1 MIGFFPA
8 MTEQEVNKQAMLS
21 LAHVGDAVY
30 ELLVRSMLCARGPVQ
45 VNSEHRRTVTYVN
58 AGAQA
63 KAAGI
68 ILPMLS
74 EKELSVYKRGRN
86 TRVKSVPH
94 NADIG
99 DYHAA
104 TGFEALLGYLYLAGK
119 DARARELFAEAYAGV
134 AEHVIEKIK

>member
-1 MIGFFPA
+1 MNGFFPA
-8 MTEQEVNKQAMLS
+8 MTEQEVNKQSMLS

-63 KAAGI
+63 RAAGI

-74 EKELSVYKRGRN
+74 DKELSVYKRGRN

-104 TGFEALLGYLYLAGK
+104 TGFEALFGWLYMQGMT
-119 DARARELFAEAYAGV
+119 DRINELFNAIVEGMNNAT
-134 AEHVIEKIK
+134 

>member
-1 MIGFFPA
+1 MIGFFPE

-74 EKELSVYKRGRN
+74 EKELAVYKRGRN
-86 TRVKSVPH
+86 AKVNSVPKH
-94 NADIG
+94 ADIS

-104 TGFEALLGYLYLAGK
+104 TGLETLFGYLYLKGET
-119 DARARELFAEAYAGV
+119 DRINELFDMIVSKEQ
-134 AEHVIEKIK
+134 

>member
-1 MIGFFPA
+1 
-8 MTEQEVNKQAMLS
+8 MTDSFAEQEVNKQAMLS

-104 TGFEALLGYLYLAGK
+104 TGFEALFGWLYMQGMT
-119 DARARELFAEAYAGV
+119 DRINELFKAIAEGMDNAT
-134 AEHVIEKIK
+134 

>member
-1 MIGFFPA
+1 MNGFFPE
-8 MTEQEVNKQAMLS
+8 MTEQEVNKQSMLS

-45 VNSEHRRTVTYVN
+45 VNSEHRRTVTFVN

-63 KAAGI
+63 RAAGI

-74 EKELSVYKRGRN
+74 DKELSVYKRGRN

-104 TGFEALLGYLYLAGK
+104 TGFEALFGWLYMQGMTG
-119 DARARELFAEAYAGV
+119 RINELFNAIAEGMDNAT
-134 AEHVIEKIK
+134 

>member
-1 MIGFFPA
+1 MIGFFPE

-45 VNSEHRRTVTYVN
+45 VNSEHRRTVSYVN

-74 EKELSVYKRGRN
+74 EKELAVYKRGRN
-86 TRVKSVPH
+86 AKVNSVPKH
-94 NADIG
+94 ADIS

-104 TGFEALLGYLYLAGK
+104 TGLETLFGYLYLKGET
-119 DARARELFAEAYAGV
+119 DRINELFDMIVSKEQ
-134 AEHVIEKIK
+134 

>member
-1 MIGFFPA
+1 MIGFFPE
-8 MTEQEVNKQAMLS
+8 MTEQEVNKQSMLS

-63 KAAGI
+63 RAAGI

-74 EKELSVYKRGRN
+74 DKELSVYKRGRN

-104 TGFEALLGYLYLAGK
+104 TGFEALFGWLYMQGMT
-119 DARARELFAEAYAGV
+119 DRINELFNAIAEGMDNAT
-134 AEHVIEKIK
+134 

>member
-1 MIGFFPA
+1 MNGFFPE
-8 MTEQEVNKQAMLS
+8 MTEQEVNKQSMLS

-74 EKELSVYKRGRN
+74 DKELSVYKRGRN

-104 TGFEALLGYLYLAGK
+104 TGFEALFGWLYMQGMT
-119 DARARELFAEAYAGV
+119 DRINELFNAIAEGMDNAT
-134 AEHVIEKIK
+134 